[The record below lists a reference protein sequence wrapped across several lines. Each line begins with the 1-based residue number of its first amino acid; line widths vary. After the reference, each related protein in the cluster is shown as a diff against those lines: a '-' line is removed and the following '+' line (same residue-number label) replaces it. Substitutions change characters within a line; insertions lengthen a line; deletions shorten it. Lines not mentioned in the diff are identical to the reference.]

1 MRQLYPDLGIE
12 CRQLTQKNFSG
23 IVAHPRQEYSGVAT
37 FAGNSIFEK
46 AVTGLNMP
54 SDGKQGQVGLMRVKK
69 AVANIKM
76 Y

>member
-1 MRQLYPDLGIE
+1 M
-12 CRQLTQKNFSG
+12 
-23 IVAHPRQEYSGVAT
+23 AHPRQEYSGVAT